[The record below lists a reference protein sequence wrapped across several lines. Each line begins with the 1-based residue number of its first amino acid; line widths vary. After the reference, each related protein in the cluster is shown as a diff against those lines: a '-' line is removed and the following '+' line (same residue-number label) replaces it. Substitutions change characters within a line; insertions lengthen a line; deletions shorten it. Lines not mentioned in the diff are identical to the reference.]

1 MSYNCNPIS
10 DTKLP
15 GQFVKGGIKPMMA
28 MIEVTNRCNMACPIC
43 YSGAEQA
50 AADVSLEKIRIY
62 LEQLLDLTETPIPL
76 QISGGEPSLRDDLP
90 EIIALAKQIGYRN
103 IELITNGLVISKS
116 PSFLNRCKNA
126 GLTAVY
132 LQFDGLK
139 SETTRRIR
147 GRDMTRTRQL
157 AVAAIR
163 DVGLCCTLAVVVTR
177 GINESEIGQIVNFS
191 LANLD
196 VVRAI
201 NFQSAA
207 RFTGRFG
214 IGENYQGYSLE
225 ELLALIEA
233 EIGVPAETFYS
244 EHLGNPSCNAM
255 SPVFIVDGKLEPL
268 FKYIDRKDLI
278 GFLGENRRDIL
289 LATFAG
295 KKKFFFR
302 HLLNPGAWKLFAK
315 AAPIFGNN
323 PYNMLKRN
331 HLLLFAK
338 SFMEKESLDPQR
350 MRECCYAITGEA
362 GIFSFCAYNNLHRFT
377 EFYADRR
384 HLADHRRYS

>member
-1 MSYNCNPIS
+1 MAYNRIKITDS
-10 DTKLP
+10 KLP

-43 YSGAEQA
+43 YSGAQPS
-50 AADVSLEKIRIY
+50 AADVSLDKIRKY
-62 LEQLLDLTETPIPL
+62 LQQLLDLTETPIPL
-76 QISGGEPSLRDDLP
+76 QISGGEPTLREDLP
-90 EIIALAKQIGYRN
+90 DTIALAKQIGYRN
-103 IELITNGLVISKS
+103 IELITNGLVIANN
-116 PSFLNRCKNA
+116 PSFLKRCKKA

-147 GRDMTRTRQL
+147 GQDMTLTRQQ

-163 DVGLCCTLAVVVTR
+163 DTGLCCTLAVVVTR
-177 GINESEIGQIVNFS
+177 GINESEIGEIVNFS
-191 LANLD
+191 IDNID

-207 RFTGRFG
+207 RFNGRFG
-214 IGENYQGYSLE
+214 IGENYKGYRLE

-233 EIGVPAETFYS
+233 ETDVPAATFYS
-244 EHLGNPSCNAM
+244 EHLGHSSCNAM

-268 FKYIDRKDLI
+268 FKYIDRNDLMK
-278 GFLGENRRDIL
+278 FLGENRREIL
-289 LATFAG
+289 LAAFAG
-295 KKKFFFR
+295 KKQFFSR
-302 HLLNPGAWKLFAK
+302 HLLNPRAWKLFAK

-350 MRECCYAITGEA
+350 VQDCCYAISGEA
-362 GIFSFCAYNNLHRFT
+362 GVFSFCAYNNLHRFA
-377 EFYADRR
+377 E
-384 HLADHRRYS
+384 